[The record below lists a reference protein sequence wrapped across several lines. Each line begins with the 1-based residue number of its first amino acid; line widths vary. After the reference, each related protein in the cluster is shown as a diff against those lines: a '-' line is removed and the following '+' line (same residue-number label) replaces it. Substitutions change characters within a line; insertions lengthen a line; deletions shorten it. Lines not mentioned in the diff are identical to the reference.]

1 MRSVPVLGLDRT
13 RVAVVPY
20 DPAWPALFEEEA
32 ARLRAALGGHIVSI
46 EHVGSTS
53 IPGLDAKPILDL
65 IAAVASLEE
74 AEGLVPLLRGVGYE
88 RKPDTD
94 NPDRLYFVR
103 GPAELRT
110 HHLSLAEPAS
120 AFWRQQVRFRDLL
133 RADAALAAEYARLKH
148 ALAGRHRGD
157 RLAYAAGKKPFIE
170 AVLARDAASP
180 SRG

>member
-1 MRSVPVLGLDRT
+1 VLGLDRT

-20 DPAWPALFEEEA
+20 DPAWPVLFEEEA
-32 ARLRAALGGHIVSI
+32 ARLHAVLGDRILLI

-53 IPGLDAKPILDL
+53 VPGLDAKPILNL

-74 AEGLVPLLRGVGYE
+74 AEGLAPLLRGAGYE
-88 RKPDTD
+88 QKPDTD
-94 NPDRLYFVR
+94 NPDRLFFVR

-110 HHLSLAEPAS
+110 HHLSLAKPGS

-133 RADAALAAEYARLKH
+133 RADPTLAAEYARLKH
-148 ALAGRHRGD
+148 ALAARHPGD

-170 AVLARDAASP
+170 AVLAQDTASP